1 VVDVAGYYDLVV
13 TWLQTP
19 YEQTWYRFSA
29 GPPPPPPVDPT
40 DPPVEPE
47 EPEVPEDIDEE
58 FANAIWECSNDPD
71 DLGKFQAA
79 FEQVAAEA
87 AEQNK
92 PILPE
97 GIPNMPFVQ
106 DGEARLIALLDGVCA
121 ECYAAIVEIVND
133 RGGSATIFHFGE
145 QCQDVADAA
154 QWVLD
159 NKYAEPDVSMAPLES
174 QIELAW
180 CLALAA

>member
-1 VVDVAGYYDLVV
+1 
-13 TWLQTP
+13 
-19 YEQTWYRFSA
+19 
-29 GPPPPPPVDPT
+29 VDPT

-87 AEQNK
+87 AEQSK